1 MTQTAPLP
9 AWLEAFRRRL
19 GAEVVETHISWLLLA
34 GDTAWKLKKPLTLPF
49 LDYGTPAL
57 RRHFCEEELR
67 LNRRFAPGLYLGLDA
82 VDGTGEWAVRMRRFP
97 ESQRLDHVCA
107 RGELGPEQLSQLARV
122 VVAFH
127 DAAAVA
133 GPGTRFGEPAQV
145 LAPALDNFA
154 TLRARLPEQAPRL
167 DTLEAWT
174 RAEFARIEPALATR
188 KAGGRIRECHGD
200 LHLGNL
206 VLLDGQVCPFDCIEF
221 SDDLRWID
229 VASELAFT
237 YMDLL
242 DHRRPDLAAWLLDAW
257 LRESGDFQ
265 AVPVLRFYSVYKAL
279 VRAKVAA
286 LGGTSAQATDYLTL
300 AESIAT
306 PPPPRLT
313 ITFGLSGSGK
323 STQSGALLR
332 SSPGA
337 TTLRLRSDVERKRLH
352 GLAPLE
358 RSHSTPAGGIYT
370 AEATRRTYA
379 LLHATA
385 AMVLDA
391 GWSVVVDAAFLKRH
405 ERDSFRALAAERG
418 ADFAILACSAPLDEM
433 RHRLETR
440 QHDASEATV
449 EVLERQL
456 DWVEPLATDETAL
469 CIPMLDPEQG
479 RLPPGA

>member
-1 MTQTAPLP
+1 MTAPLP

-57 RRHFCEEELR
+57 RRHFCTEELR

-82 VDGTGEWAVRMRRFP
+82 VDDTGEWAVRMRRFP
-97 ESQRLDHVCA
+97 ESQRLDHVCT
-107 RGELGPEQLSQLARV
+107 RGELGPEQLSQLARL

-133 GPGTRFGEPAQV
+133 GPDTRFGEPAQV

-154 TLRARLPEQAPRL
+154 PLRARLPGQAPRL
-167 DTLEAWT
+167 DALEAWT
-174 RAEFARIEPALATR
+174 RAEFARIEPTLAAR

-257 LRESGDFQ
+257 LHESGDFS

-286 LGGTSAQATDYLTL
+286 LGGAGPQASGYLAL

-418 ADFAILACSAPLDEM
+418 ADFAILACSAPLHEM

-479 RLPPGA
+479 RRRPGA

>member
-1 MTQTAPLP
+1 MG
-9 AWLEAFRRRL
+9 
-19 GAEVVETHISWLLLA
+19 GADA
-34 GDTAWKLKKPLTLPF
+34 
-49 LDYGTPAL
+49 AL
-57 RRHFCEEELR
+57 
-67 LNRRFAPGLYLGLDA
+67 
-82 VDGTGEWAVRMRRFP
+82 P

-107 RGELGPEQLSQLARV
+107 RGELARSSSPSSPGSSSPSTTRRRSPGP
-122 VVAFH
+122 
-127 DAAAVA
+127 
-133 GPGTRFGEPAQV
+133 TRFGEPAQV

-154 TLRARLPEQAPRL
+154 TLRARLPGQAPRL
-167 DTLEAWT
+167 DALEAWT
-174 RAEFARIEPALATR
+174 RAEFARIEPTLAAR

-286 LGGTSAQATDYLTL
+286 LGGAPAQASGYLAL

-323 STQSGALLR
+323 TTQSSALLR

-352 GLAPLE
+352 GLAPSSAAT
-358 RSHSTPAGGIYT
+358 RHRPAASTPPRPPGAPTPCSTTPPRWCSTPAGRWSSMRPSSSATSGT
-370 AEATRRTYA
+370 ASAPWPRSE
-379 LLHATA
+379 
-385 AMVLDA
+385 
-391 GWSVVVDAAFLKRH
+391 
-405 ERDSFRALAAERG
+405 

-456 DWVEPLATDETAL
+456 DWVEPWLPTKPRCASRCLIQNRAGAAPGRKLVIPSGFVGTHSMRTPHLLHTLRMPLAGLLLTLAAAAHAGPGGPTPTTAAA
-469 CIPMLDPEQG
+469 G
-479 RLPPGA
+479 S

>member
-1 MTQTAPLP
+1 MSAPLP
-9 AWLEAFRRRL
+9 AWLEAFRHRL

-34 GDTAWKLKKPLTLPF
+34 GDLAWKLKKPLTLPF

-57 RRHFCEEELR
+57 RRHFCTEELR

-82 VDGTGEWAVRMRRFP
+82 VDGTEEWAVRMRRFP
-97 ESQRLDHVCA
+97 ESQRLDHVCT
-107 RGELGPEQLSQLARV
+107 RGELSLEQLSQLARL

-133 GPGTRFGEPAQV
+133 GPDTRFGEPAQV

-154 TLRARLPEQAPRL
+154 PLRARLPGQAPRL
-167 DTLEAWT
+167 DALEAWT
-174 RAEFARIEPALATR
+174 RAEFARIEPTLAAR

-257 LRESGDFQ
+257 LHESGDFS

-286 LGGTSAQATDYLTL
+286 LGGAGPQASGYLAL

-456 DWVEPLATDETAL
+456 DWVEPLATDEAPL

-479 RLPPGA
+479 RRGPRA

>member
-1 MTQTAPLP
+1 MTAALP
-9 AWLEAFRRRL
+9 AWLEAFRHRL

-34 GDTAWKLKKPLTLPF
+34 GDFAWKLKKPVTLPF

-57 RRHFCEEELR
+57 RRHFCTEELR

-82 VDGTGEWAVRMRRFP
+82 VDDSGEWAVKMRRFP
-97 ESQRLDHVCA
+97 EAQRLDHVCA
-107 RGELGPEQLSQLARV
+107 RGELGLAQLVELARV
-122 VVAFH
+122 IVTFH
-127 DAAAVA
+127 DTAAVA
-133 GPGTRFGEPAQV
+133 SPDTRFGEPAQV
-145 LAPALDNFA
+145 LAPALDNFI
-154 TLRARLPEQAPRL
+154 TLRARLPDASPRL
-167 DTLEAWT
+167 AALEAWT
-174 RAEFARIEPALATR
+174 HTEFARIEPLLAAR
-188 KAGGRIRECHGD
+188 KASGRIRECHGD

-229 VASELAFT
+229 VASEFAFT
-237 YMDLL
+237 WMDLL

-257 LRESGDFQ
+257 LNESGDFQ

-286 LGGTSAQATDYLTL
+286 LGGNDGLAADYLGL

-306 PPPPRLT
+306 PPPPRLV

-323 STQSGALLR
+323 TTHSGALLR
-332 SSPGA
+332 ADPRA

-352 GLAPLE
+352 GLSPRE
-358 RSHSTPAGGIYT
+358 RSPSTAAGGIYT

-379 LLHATA
+379 HLADTA
-385 AMVLDA
+385 AALLKA

-405 ERDSFRALAAERG
+405 ERDSFRALAAARG

-456 DWVEPLATDETAL
+456 DWVEPLAADEAAL
-469 CIPMLDPEQG
+469 SIPMPE
-479 RLPPGA
+479 PGNGS

>member
-1 MTQTAPLP
+1 MTAPLP

-34 GDTAWKLKKPLTLPF
+34 GDTAWKLKKPVTLPF

-57 RRHFCEEELR
+57 RRHFCTEELR

-97 ESQRLDHVCA
+97 ESQRLDHVCT
-107 RGELGPEQLSQLARV
+107 RGELGPAQLSQLARV
-122 VVAFH
+122 IVAFH
-127 DAAAVA
+127 DTAAVA

-154 TLRARLPEQAPRL
+154 TLRARLPGQAPRL
-167 DTLEAWT
+167 DALEAWT
-174 RAEFARIEPALATR
+174 RAEFARIEPTLAAR

-221 SDDLRWID
+221 SDELRWID

-323 STQSGALLR
+323 TTQSSALLR
-332 SSPGA
+332 SDPLA

-358 RSHSTPAGGIYT
+358 RSQSTPAGGIYT

-379 LLHATA
+379 LLHTTA

-405 ERDSFRALAAERG
+405 ERDSFRALAAGRG
-418 ADFAILACSAPLDEM
+418 AHFAILACSAPLHEM

-479 RLPPGA
+479 RRRPGA